1 MNKFK
6 TFRPGITTFAGGR
19 IAVSATE
26 NLNEWLEEHPEVEII
41 NWQTTPI
48 GSTNEFYIT
57 IQYKED

>member
-26 NLNEWLEEHPEVEII
+26 NLNEWLEEHPGGR
-41 NWQTTPI
+41 NPKLADMSYRNHQ
-48 GSTNEFYIT
+48 
-57 IQYKED
+57 